1 MLVYMLIFL
10 ASSLNAQTV
19 DQEMGFGI
27 PPSIVKPQQS
37 VQSTPTPSPI
47 TEQILG
53 ITVTVPTDPTIASPA
68 STIESAS
75 TIEFSPSPANTPAI
89 APGDEEDDEPPK
101 QDVPPATPPN
111 DSKPLPTKPLLTSN
125 TKPNKLTSNDLSLL
139 KNVQQ
144 TTRVSVTT
152 SKGEILID
160 VFFDWSP
167 SGASQ
172 FLSLVLSN
180 FYNENR
186 IFRVVPGFVAQ
197 FGLNGEPKIQKS
209 FNKSIQDDAPH
220 DPAIS
225 NTIGT
230 LTFASHG
237 PNSRSTQV
245 FFNLMDNARLDAMGF
260 TPFAKVTDES
270 LQILTK
276 FYDQYGETPDQGNV
290 IKLFN

>member
-1 MLVYMLIFL
+1 MILNILILISF
-10 ASSLNAQTV
+10 SFAQTV
-19 DQEMGFGI
+19 DQEMGF
-27 PPSIVKPQQS
+27 IVKPQQS

-47 TEQILG
+47 TDKH
-53 ITVTVPTDPTIASPA
+53 TVTVPTDPSIASPA

-75 TIEFSPSPANTPAI
+75 TIATDTPAI
-89 APGDEEDDEPPK
+89 ATNGTPIIGKPGDEEDEQSPPK
-101 QDVPPATPPN
+101 QDVPPPTPPN
-111 DSKPLPTKPLLTSN
+111 DSKPLSTKPLLTSN

-160 VFFDWSP
+160 VHFDWSP

-186 IFRVVPGFVAQ
+186 IFRVVAGGVAQ
-197 FGLNGEPKIQKS
+197 FGLNGDPKIQKS
-209 FNKSIQDDAPH
+209 FNKSIQDDTPH
-220 DPAIS
+220 EPAIS

-260 TPFAKVTDES
+260 TPFGKVTDES